1 MKQSTSKILTTHA
14 GSLPRTGSVAGMLE
28 ARDING
34 EVDPQAFE
42 SGAEEAV
49 AEVVSRQIAIGLDVI
64 NDGEQ
69 SKPSYATYVKDRFTG
84 FDGQAS
90 EPPRVRLDDIDF
102 PEWAADY
109 VGPSSNVVHRPAC
122 NGPIAWSDWPAVGR
136 DLDRLKKA
144 TQGREAEEV
153 FMTSASPGVIA
164 RFLPNQYF
172 DSEEAYLYALADV
185 MKNEYNAVVDAGFLL
200 QIDCPDLAS
209 SRNTQFGHL
218 TVDEFKKIVE
228 LHIEV
233 LNHALAGIPPERL
246 RMHLCWGNF
255 EGPHI
260 HDVPFRDIVDIVLKA
275 RPAGLSFE
283 GANPRH
289 EHEWK
294 IWQDVKLPEGKVIIP
309 GVLDSTTNFI
319 EHPEL
324 IADRIARYAGCVGR
338 ENVIAGSDCGYGT
351 FIMSR
356 RVDASVAWAKLASL
370 VEGAKLAT
378 NRLFP

>member
-1 MKQSTSKILTTHA
+1 
-14 GSLPRTGSVAGMLE
+14 MLE
-28 ARDING
+28 ARDSNG
-34 EVDPQAFE
+34 EVDQQAFE
-42 SGAEEAV
+42 SGAEEAM
-49 AEVVSRQIAIGLDVI
+49 AEVVNRQIAIGLDVI

-84 FDGQAS
+84 FEGQAS
-90 EPPRVRLDDIDF
+90 EPLRVRLDDIDF

-109 VGPSSNVVHRPAC
+109 AGPSSNVVRRPAC
-122 NGPIAWSDWPAVGR
+122 NGPIAWSDSPAVGQ
-136 DLDRLKKA
+136 DLARLKKDI
-144 TQGREAEEV
+144 QGKEDQGI

-164 RFLPNQYF
+164 RFLPNRFYE
-172 DSEEAYLYALADV
+172 SEEAYLYALADV
-185 MKNEYNAVVDAGFLL
+185 MKDEYNAVVNAGFLL
-200 QIDCPDLAS
+200 QVDCPDLAS

-228 LHIEV
+228 LHVEV

-260 HDVPFRDIVDIVLKA
+260 HDVPFRTIVDIVLKA
-275 RPAGLSFE
+275 RPARLSFE

-294 IWQDVKLPEGKVIIP
+294 IWQDVRLPDGKVIIP
-309 GVLDSTTNFI
+309 GVIDSTTNFI
-319 EHPEL
+319 ENPEL

-356 RVDASVAWAKLASL
+356 RVDAEVAWAKLASL

-378 NRLFP
+378 GRLFS

>member
-1 MKQSTSKILTTHA
+1 MKQSTSKILTTHT

-34 EVDPQAFE
+34 EVDPQALE

-84 FDGQAS
+84 LDGQAS

-122 NGPIAWSDWPAVGR
+122 SGPIAWSDWPAVGR

-144 TQGREAEEV
+144 TQGREDEEV

-164 RFLPNQYF
+164 RFLPNQYC

-185 MKNEYNAVVDAGFLL
+185 MKDEYNAVVDAGFLL

-209 SRNTQFGHL
+209 SLNTQFGHL

-294 IWQDVKLPEGKVIIP
+294 IWQDVKLPEDKVIIP

>member
-1 MKQSTSKILTTHA
+1 MKQSTSKILTTHT

-28 ARDING
+28 TRNNKGA
-34 EVDPQAFE
+34 VDQKAFE
-42 SGAEEAV
+42 SGADEAV
-49 AEVVSRQIAIGLDVI
+49 AEVVNRQIATGLDVI

-84 FDGQAS
+84 FEGQAS

-102 PEWAADY
+102 PEWAANY
-109 VGPSSNVVHRPAC
+109 VDQSSTGVHRPAC
-122 NGPIAWSDWPAVGR
+122 NGPIDWSDWPAVGR

-144 TQGREAEEV
+144 TQELENQEV
-153 FMTSASPGVIA
+153 FMTAASPGVIA
-164 RFLPNQYF
+164 RFLPNQFYE
-172 DSEEAYLYALADV
+172 SEEAYLYALADV
-185 MKNEYNAVVDAGFLL
+185 MKDEYNAVVNAGFLL

-218 TVDEFKKIVE
+218 TVEEFKKVVE
-228 LHIEV
+228 LHVEV
-233 LNHALAGIPPERL
+233 LNHALADIPPERL

-255 EGPHI
+255 EGPHN

-378 NRLFP
+378 NRLF

>member
-1 MKQSTSKILTTHA
+1 
-14 GSLPRTGSVAGMLE
+14 
-28 ARDING
+28 
-34 EVDPQAFE
+34 
-42 SGAEEAV
+42 
-49 AEVVSRQIAIGLDVI
+49 
-64 NDGEQ
+64 
-69 SKPSYATYVKDRFTG
+69 VKDRFTG
-84 FDGQAS
+84 FEGLAS
-90 EPPRVRLDDIDF
+90 DLLRVRLDDVDF
-102 PEWAADY
+102 PEWEADD

-122 NGPIAWSDWPAVGR
+122 NGPIAWSDWQAVGR

-144 TQGREAEEV
+144 TQGKEDQEV
-153 FMTSASPGVIA
+153 FMTAALPGVIA
-164 RFLPNQYF
+164 RFLTNQFY

-185 MKNEYNAVVDAGFLL
+185 MKDEYNAVVDAGFLL

-228 LHIEV
+228 LHVEV

-255 EGPHI
+255 EGPHT

-294 IWQDVKLPEGKVIIP
+294 IWQDVKLPDGKVIIP

-324 IADRIARYAGCVGR
+324 IADRIACYAGCVGR

-351 FIMSR
+351 FIMFR

>member
-1 MKQSTSKILTTHA
+1 MKQSTSKILTTHT

-144 TQGREAEEV
+144 TQGREDEEV

-164 RFLPNQYF
+164 RFLPNQYC

-185 MKNEYNAVVDAGFLL
+185 IKDEYNAVVNAGFLL

-246 RMHLCWGNF
+246 RMHLCWAT
-255 EGPHI
+255 
-260 HDVPFRDIVDIVLKA
+260 LKA
-275 RPAGLSFE
+275 RISTMCPSEISWISFSK
-283 GANPRH
+283 P
-289 EHEWK
+289 
-294 IWQDVKLPEGKVIIP
+294 VPP
-309 GVLDSTTNFI
+309 GSRSR
-319 EHPEL
+319 EL
-324 IADRIARYAGCVGR
+324 ILAMSTSGRYGR
-338 ENVIAGSDCGYGT
+338 T
-351 FIMSR
+351 
-356 RVDASVAWAKLASL
+356 
-370 VEGAKLAT
+370 
-378 NRLFP
+378 

>member
-1 MKQSTSKILTTHA
+1 MK
-14 GSLPRTGSVAGMLE
+14 G
-28 ARDING
+28 
-34 EVDPQAFE
+34 
-42 SGAEEAV
+42 
-49 AEVVSRQIAIGLDVI
+49 
-64 NDGEQ
+64 
-69 SKPSYATYVKDRFTG
+69 RFTG
-84 FDGQAS
+84 FEDQAS
-90 EPPRVRLDDIDF
+90 EPLRVRLDDIDF
-102 PEWAADY
+102 PEWAFDY
-109 VGPSSNVVHRPAC
+109 AGPSSNVVHRPAC
-122 NGPIAWSDWPAVGR
+122 NGPIAWSDWPAVGQ
-136 DLDRLKKA
+136 DLARLKKA
-144 TQGREAEEV
+144 IQGKEDQGI
-153 FMTSASPGVIA
+153 FMTSASLGVIA
-164 RFLPNQYF
+164 WFLPHRFYE
-172 DSEEAYLYALADV
+172 SEEAYLYALADV
-185 MKNEYNAVVDAGFLL
+185 MKDEYNAVVNAGFLI
-200 QIDCPDLAS
+200 QVDCPDLAS

-228 LHIEV
+228 PHVEV
-233 LNHALAGIPPERL
+233 LNHALAGEPPERL

-260 HDVPFRDIVDIVLKA
+260 HDVPFRAIVDIVLKA

-294 IWQDVKLPEGKVIIP
+294 IWQDVRLPDGKVIIP

-324 IADRIARYAGCVGR
+324 IADRIARYAGCVGK

-356 RVDASVAWAKLASL
+356 RVDAEVAWAKLASL

-378 NRLFP
+378 GRLFS

>member
-1 MKQSTSKILTTHA
+1 MKQSTSKILTTHT

-28 ARDING
+28 ARDNNG